1 MTAQRPCSAAGER
14 LAPGVPRLDLRK
26 QGPQQELSAC
36 CVSLT
41 RGVAAPT
48 QLGPVREGRQ

>member
-41 RGVAAPT
+41 RGVAAPA
-48 QLGPVREGRQ
+48 QLGAVREGR